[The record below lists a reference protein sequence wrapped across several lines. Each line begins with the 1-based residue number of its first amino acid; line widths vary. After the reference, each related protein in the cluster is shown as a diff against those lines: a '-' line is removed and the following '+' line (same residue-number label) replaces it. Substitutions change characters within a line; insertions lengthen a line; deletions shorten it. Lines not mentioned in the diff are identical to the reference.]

1 VTRTPAL
8 PKTSALT
15 NPTGPAPAITT
26 CGVFISTSKVVPMY
40 TICRY
45 AAHQLEK
52 NQEITREI
60 APKIPEMA

>member
-1 VTRTPAL
+1 
-8 PKTSALT
+8 
-15 NPTGPAPAITT
+15 
-26 CGVFISTSKVVPMY
+26 MY

-60 APKIPEMA
+60 APKTPEMALFRRSRLENLISAN